1 MTDKELLEALKG
13 NPVLKSKVE
22 SLVQLS
28 SGSHNGVEVTW
39 GDTAEELII
48 GEIEGLGRDVL
59 EKWANSRA
67 SKAGNDFKKSLTEL
81 TKKTKKKG
89 TLA

>member
-1 MTDKELLEALKG
+1 MTDKELLKALSANPALK
-13 NPVLKSKVE
+13 SRVE

-28 SGSHNGVEVTW
+28 LGSHNGAEVSW
-39 GDTAEELII
+39 GDTAEELIV
-48 GEIEGLGRDVL
+48 GEINGLGRDIL
-59 EKWANSRA
+59 EKWANSRV
-67 SKAGNDFKKSLTEL
+67 SKAGNDFKKGLVGL